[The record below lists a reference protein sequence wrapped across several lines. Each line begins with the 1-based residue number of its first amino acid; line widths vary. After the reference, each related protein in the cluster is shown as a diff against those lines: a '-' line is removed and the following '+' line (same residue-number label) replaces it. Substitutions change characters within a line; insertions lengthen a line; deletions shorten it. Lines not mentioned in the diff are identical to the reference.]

1 MYKVIDGKK
10 IAEEIKLKIKNY
22 ISLLNFKPG
31 LAVILVGNNPASEVY
46 VNIKKKTCK
55 ELGIDSYEFNLKE
68 NISENELIKLIKKL
82 NDDEKINGILIQ
94 LPLPKHINKNNI
106 LLNINPIKD
115 VDGFSPDNI
124 GKLLIG
130 EDCLEPCTPKGII
143 KLLLQSD
150 INLEGKD
157 IVVIGKSM
165 IVGTPV
171 ANMLLNYGATVT
183 VCHSKT
189 KNLKEKCLN
198 ADIIVSAVG
207 KHKLITSDMIKDN
220 VIIIDVGVNKIDD
233 KLYGDVDFENVKNKC
248 SFITPVPGGVGPMT
262 IACLMENTLIAYKMQ
277 RGL

>member
-1 MYKVIDGKK
+1 MYEIIDGKG
-10 IAEEIKLKIKNY
+10 IADNIKLKIKDE
-22 ISLLNFKPG
+22 ISLLNLKVG
-31 LAVILVGNNPASEVY
+31 LAVILIGNNPASEVY

-55 ELGIDSYEFNLKE
+55 ELGIDSYEFNLDE
-68 NISENELIKLIKKL
+68 NILEEELIKLIKEL
-82 NDDEKINGILIQ
+82 NNDEKINGILIQ
-94 LPLPKHINKNNI
+94 LPLPIHINKNNI
-106 LLNINPIKD
+106 LLNIDPIKD
-115 VDGFSPDNI
+115 VDGFSPVNI

-143 KLLLQSD
+143 RLLIESKID
-150 INLEGKD
+150 LEGKD

-171 ANMLLNYGATVT
+171 ANMLLNKNATVT

-207 KHKLITSDMIKDN
+207 KHKLITKDMVKEN
-220 VIIIDVGVNKIDD
+220 VIIIDVGVNKIDN

-262 IACLMENTLIAYKMQ
+262 IACLMENTLKAYKIQ